1 MLRLRKGEDENIM
14 DYVPTTKKDEK
25 IMLERIGVKSV
36 EELVDSF
43 RPMISKERLDLPPA
57 LTEMQLMQHMKNLS
71 KGNKILRYFVGAG
84 SYDHYIPSAL
94 NHLVMRGEF
103 LTGYTPYQAEIN
115 QGTLQ
120 AIYEFQS
127 FICLLTGMDVANASL
142 YDGASALAEAALMAA
157 AYTGRKRISV
167 GNNIN
172 PQYYEVLK
180 TYCDGADLEVNSDR
194 ASEET
199 ACVLTQ
205 NPDFY
210 GNLENLFYISE
221 QAHKAG
227 ALFVTSV
234 VEPTSLA
241 IIEPPGNYG
250 ADVVV
255 GEGQSFGIPMN
266 FGGPY
271 LGFMAVRDN
280 LLKKMPGRI
289 SGMTTDSAGNRGF
302 VLTLQARE
310 QHIRRERATSNITTN
325 VALNALAAT
334 VYLALMGRTGL
345 TRVAKLSYGR
355 AHLLQSK
362 LSALG
367 FQTLNNLPFYN
378 EFLMKTPRP
387 SKTIMANLFEHGI
400 CGGLDLGE
408 DRLLICCTE
417 MNTVQDINDFAYVA
431 SQVESVVGE

>member
-1 MLRLRKGEDENIM
+1 M
-14 DYVPTTKKDEK
+14 DYVPITEEDKK
-25 IMLERIGVKSV
+25 IMLGRIGVQSIND
-36 EELVDSF
+36 LVSEF
-43 RPMISKERLDLPPA
+43 RPTISNGVVDLPAPLTELDLV
-57 LTEMQLMQHMKNLS
+57 QHMKSLS
-71 KGNKILRYFVGAG
+71 MRNKILRYFVGAG
-84 SYDHYIPSAL
+84 SYNHYIPSAL
-94 NHLVMRGEF
+94 SHLVLRGEF
-103 LTGYTPYQAEIN
+103 LTSYTPYQAEIS

-157 AYTGRKRISV
+157 SYTGRKQISV

-172 PQYYEVLK
+172 PQYFEVLK
-180 TYCDGADLEVNSDR
+180 TYCSGADLEISRNP
-194 ASEET
+194 ANEET

-210 GNLENLFYISE
+210 GNVENLFYISE

-227 ALFVTSV
+227 ALFVTCV
-234 VEPTSLA
+234 VEPSSLA

-250 ADVVV
+250 ADIVV
-255 GEGQSFGIPMN
+255 GEGQSFGIPVN

-271 LGFMAVRDN
+271 LGFIGVRDY

-289 SGMTTDSAGNRGF
+289 AGMTTDFEGNRGF

-345 TRVAKLSYGR
+345 IRVAKLSYER

-367 FQTLNNLPFYN
+367 FQTLNNSPFYN
-378 EFLMKTPRP
+378 EFLMKTPTP
-387 SKTIMANLFEHGI
+387 SNTILANLAKNGI
-400 CGGLDLGE
+400 CGGLDLRE

-417 MNTVQDINDFAYVA
+417 MNTIQDIDDFI
-431 SQVESVVGE
+431 SVVSRDTASLGD